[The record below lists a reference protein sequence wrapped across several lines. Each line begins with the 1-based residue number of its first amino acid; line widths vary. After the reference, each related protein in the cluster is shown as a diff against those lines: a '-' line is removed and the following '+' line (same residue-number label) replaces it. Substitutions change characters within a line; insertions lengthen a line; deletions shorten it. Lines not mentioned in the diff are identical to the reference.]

1 MLERALTDTLQE
13 KDDQEARAKAEVQAM
28 RDRLT
33 ELKTEKVIARCECV
47 TRRRREWPL
56 RAFILHTHTHTLSLS
71 HTHTHTHTLDQQ
83 EHLEVALADSRKS
96 EGRDMAS
103 GSSSDRDAAVAGG
116 IDLHSEIQKLQ
127 KELAS
132 QKALAFD
139 LTGERDSLQKEMHE
153 LRSKHGLQQSGT
165 GGGAS
170 SSTTPAK
177 REMEALEA
185 KLAHALQ
192 QLQSVTDKVCRSA
205 CIGLCYA
212 LTVVSCCVVLCR
224 VVLCCVVR
232 CWPSCVDNPCASP
245 CHLASVQNKDL
256 ERGMRVLR
264 AENERH
270 TENIESLKFQI
281 DEFEAERA
289 RCVCL
294 CVHVCV
300 FVRECMCCEW
310 FSSFLCWWWWCLQ
323 ARG

>member
-1 MLERALTDTLQE
+1 
-13 KDDQEARAKAEVQAM
+13 M

-71 HTHTHTHTLDQQ
+71 HTHTHTHTHTLDQQ

-192 QLQSVTDKVCRSA
+192 HAPFAQFVQILADRLRGHVEFAREAIDVDPAGAARAVQDFGLAGRNRIHSVAFRFLSHCSKRESA
-205 CIGLCYA
+205 MIIIRPETTVYA
-212 LTVVSCCVVLCR
+212 
-224 VVLCCVVR
+224 
-232 CWPSCVDNPCASP
+232 
-245 CHLASVQNKDL
+245 K
-256 ERGMRVLR
+256 
-264 AENERH
+264 
-270 TENIESLKFQI
+270 I
-281 DEFEAERA
+281 
-289 RCVCL
+289 
-294 CVHVCV
+294 
-300 FVRECMCCEW
+300 
-310 FSSFLCWWWWCLQ
+310 
-323 ARG
+323 